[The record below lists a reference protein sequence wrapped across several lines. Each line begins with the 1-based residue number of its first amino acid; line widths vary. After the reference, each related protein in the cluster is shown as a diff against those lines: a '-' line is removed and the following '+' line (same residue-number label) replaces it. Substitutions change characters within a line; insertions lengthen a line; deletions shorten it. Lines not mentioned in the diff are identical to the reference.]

1 MPYAFLLIGLAL
13 AITAI
18 EGTYKAFASELKAD
32 LTGKDG
38 FLVWALAIVMVG
50 ALGYIDSVRPV
61 SNKLLWLV
69 LIVLFLVHGGA
80 WANLVDAFQKGPVT
94 PKAVAAPGA
103 GAGQG
108 AAATLGPWQTSVQGG
123 STGTSATIVM
133 GQPKQSGIPGVNEL
147 GGIPDLKDSN
157 FMSDIEKALP
167 FMLMAL

>member
-18 EGTYKAFASELKAD
+18 EGTYKAFASELKTD

-94 PKAVAAPGA
+94 PKAVAVPGA

-108 AAATLGPWQTSVQGG
+108 AATLGSWQTSAQGG
-123 STGTSATIVM
+123 TSPTSATILM
-133 GQPKQSGIPGVNEL
+133 GQPKQSGVNEL
-147 GGIPDLKDSN
+147 GNLPDLKDWN
-157 FMSDIEKALP
+157 FMSTLEKALP